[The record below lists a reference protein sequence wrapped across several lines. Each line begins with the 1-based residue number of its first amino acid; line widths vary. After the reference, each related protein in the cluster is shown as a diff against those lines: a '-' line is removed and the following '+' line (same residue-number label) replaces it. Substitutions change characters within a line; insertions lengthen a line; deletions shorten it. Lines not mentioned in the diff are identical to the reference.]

1 MNSTFAALYTRF
13 SPFPWS
19 VRLRVTR
26 WLSGA
31 IYALSGVIG
40 AAAFLYPFFL
50 RAQGQVYNSG
60 STLVLTT
67 GLLMLCLLVL
77 LLEIQ
82 GQVISAKLVAA
93 LGLLV
98 AVTAILRFVDNAV
111 PIPGGFSPIF
121 APIIMAGYVF
131 GPRFGFLMG
140 VMTLLVSA
148 LITGGVGPW
157 LPYQMFTTGWVGLTA
172 GWLPQTTR
180 PRVALF
186 LLALFGLGW
195 GFLFGVIINL
205 YAWPFWIGEATLSWQ
220 PGSTLATMVHHYLTY
235 YTLTS
240 LWWDVM
246 AALGNVALILLLGQP
261 VLKALRR
268 FRDRFQFE
276 QEGERFVT
284 GNPHP

>member
-131 GPRFGFLMG
+131 GPRFGPDYRWG
-140 VMTLLVSA
+140 WPLVTVSDVYDR
-148 LITGGVGPW
+148 LGGFDGGVATADNAAAGGP
-157 LPYQMFTTGWVGLTA
+157 LFTGPIRARLGVSLWCHHQPVC
-172 GWLPQTTR
+172 
-180 PRVALF
+180 
-186 LLALFGLGW
+186 LAVLDRRG
-195 GFLFGVIINL
+195 N
-205 YAWPFWIGEATLSWQ
+205 PE
-220 PGSTLATMVHHYLTY
+220 LATGEYSGNNGA
-235 YTLTS
+235 S
-240 LWWDVM
+240 LPH
-246 AALGNVALILLLGQP
+246 LLH
-261 VLKALRR
+261 
-268 FRDRFQFE
+268 
-276 QEGERFVT
+276 
-284 GNPHP
+284 PHLSVVGCNGRSG